1 MFSQSFQQPQGEL
14 YPRCPGALA
23 GACACMGTG
32 DTEGAVLHL
41 DCAVSSVK
49 VHIIK
54 QQNHTGTWCQ
64 YWCHSAGIA
73 L

>member
-1 MFSQSFQQPQGEL
+1 MLSQSFQQPQGEL
-14 YPRCPGALA
+14 YPRCQGAHT
-23 GACACMGTG
+23 GACACMVIG

-41 DCAVSSVK
+41 DCAVGSMK

-64 YWCHSAGIA
+64 YWFPGAGIA